1 MVLGEIFL
9 KLHLSKTIKKKSIT
23 ISEKNHRVLILFNKQ
38 DSINSKKYFLNLLTL
53 EDLLK
58 LSESGNIIDT
68 CYPNIVFRILIE
80 YDENCFTYPNN
91 DLNFI
96 AIVTNC
102 ISAVNTEIPFLDL
115 AKEFA
120 FIELSNDI
128 NSLVTV
134 KQREQLLFHI
144 ISEHLTNIADTLM
157 PEQLMEYFVKVVM
170 LSEGDHYRV
179 AVHKLFLNFLNTQDI
194 TWLLGTIGYLPKNI
208 KVGKNKTNLYTKV
221 HLIPFFKY
229 YCQKQNIPHDSF
241 FEIYFSLMTTE
252 ELITIPNNYLDSVA
266 TTIINNPTNIINYGE
281 EPVILLQHIFRS
293 YSKKFTTDHITLMCA
308 ALNKKQAFDLCKV
321 WVLEFEK
328 TLDYANLATI
338 FGTDKNNNMWNLGI
352 LKNCKNA
359 KEANVIFEIAMKNNI
374 PEEVMLNFLL
384 KHVKILNWVDKK
396 RGISYLN
403 NSDNKRKYIDALKK
417 TTTESGTITFQSSA
431 VTIST
436 RTFYDLKWQE
446 HLEEIESKDKI
457 IDQEDIC
464 IICLTN
470 KKIVALI
477 PCGHL
482 RLCAT
487 CIFEMLRQE
496 KFLCPQCRSKSTNIL
511 IVY

>member
-1 MVLGEIFL
+1 MVIGEFFL
-9 KLHLSKTIKKKSIT
+9 KLKLSKIIKENSFT
-23 ISEKNHRVLILFNKQ
+23 ISEKNQRILILYNKQ
-38 DSINSKKYFLNLLTL
+38 DRNIREKFLNLLTL

-58 LSESGNIIDT
+58 LSENGYIIDT

-80 YDENCFTYPNN
+80 FDENRFEYP
-91 DLNFI
+91 DLKFI
-96 AIVTNC
+96 ARVTNY
-102 ISAVNTEIPFLDL
+102 ISAVNGEIPFLYL

-120 FIELSNDI
+120 FTELSDDI
-128 NSLVTV
+128 NSLVTI
-134 KQREQLLFHI
+134 KQREQLLFHMI
-144 ISEHLTNIADTLM
+144 IEHLTNIANTLM
-157 PEQLMEYFVKVVM
+157 PEQLMVYFVEVIM
-170 LSEGDHYRV
+170 LSEGNQYRV
-179 AVHKLFLNFLNTQDI
+179 SVHKLFLNFLDTQNI
-194 TWLLGTIGYLPKNI
+194 PWIISTVGYLPKEI
-208 KVGKNKTNLYTKV
+208 KVGKQKTNMHTKV
-221 HLIPFFKY
+221 YLIPYFKN
-229 YCQKQNIPHDSF
+229 YCQKQNIPYDSF

-252 ELITIPNNYLDSVA
+252 ELITIPNDYLDLIT

-281 EPVILLQHIFRS
+281 EPVILLKHIFRT
-293 YSKKFTTDHITLMCA
+293 YFKKFTADHITLMCT
-308 ALNKKQAFDLCKV
+308 ALNKKYAFDLCKV
-321 WVLEFEK
+321 WVLEFEG
-328 TLDYANLATI
+328 TLDYLNLATI

-352 LKNCKNA
+352 LKICKNT
-359 KEANVIFEIAMKNNI
+359 KEANIIFEIAIKNNI

-384 KHVKILNWVDKK
+384 KHIKIFNWQDKN
-396 RGISYLN
+396 RGITYLN
-403 NSDNKRKYIDALKK
+403 NSDNKRKYIEALKN
-417 TTTESGTITFQSSA
+417 ITKKSDTVTFKSNS

-436 RTFYDLKWQE
+436 IMFYNLKWQE

-457 IDQEDIC
+457 IDQQDTC

-487 CIFEMLRQE
+487 CILKMLRQE